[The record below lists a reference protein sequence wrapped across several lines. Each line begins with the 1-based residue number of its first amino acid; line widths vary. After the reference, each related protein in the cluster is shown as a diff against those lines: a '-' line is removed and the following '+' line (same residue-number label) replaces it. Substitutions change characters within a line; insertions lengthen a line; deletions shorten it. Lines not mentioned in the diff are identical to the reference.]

1 MNMTQE
7 TFQGKN
13 NDVVSPTHDT
23 VKEKLINDGYLGD
36 KFNEPES
43 TTNISNSSRRRT
55 IFTSFKNKNE
65 ENTTDINKTTE
76 RYNSKID
83 LHQIE

>member
-13 NDVVSPTHDT
+13 NDDVSQIHDT
-23 VKEKLINDGYLGD
+23 VKEKLMNDGYLGD

-43 TTNISNSSRRRT
+43 TTNIS
-55 IFTSFKNKNE
+55 
-65 ENTTDINKTTE
+65 
-76 RYNSKID
+76 
-83 LHQIE
+83 